1 MMAAQSPSRLRNRA
15 WQCKISFMMFV
26 SIQAKSSERS
36 NIPHSCSCEP
46 PGLWSSS
53 QRSERCLVLAAAGNF
68 PSTFCFLSSVPP
80 GLLLQEMCGT
90 FLPLPHPGKVTFYCH
105 LECRSLSGVPGVA
118 SLPQSCRAGLR
129 SRSFHRK
136 KTLREEKLSQQHCR
150 GSGTALGPFTV
161 SIIQGQKYCKET
173 EVCSHCCDFFWTA
186 AVPAQVGSCFLQ
198 GKATSVPHSSEAAA
212 LPDWGS
218 ALSCDFPG
226 YFPGTEQAP
235 PSPVNFWVLTSLPQP
250 LPEVAV
256 DVKQSPEQHRFYCHR
271 NAGASDESSLQGVG
285 IAFAPLPDH
294 LQEKTDTESSPPAA
308 KKP

>member
-1 MMAAQSPSRLRNRA
+1 MAAQSPSRLRNRA

-80 GLLLQEMCGT
+80 GLLLQEMCDT
-90 FLPLPHPGKVTFYCH
+90 FLTLPHPGKVTFYCH

-173 EVCSHCCDFFWTA
+173 EVCSHCCDFFLDSSSSSSGW
-186 AVPAQVGSCFLQ
+186 QLLSS
-198 GKATSVPHSSEAAA
+198 GKSHICSTQ
-212 LPDWGS
+212 L
-218 ALSCDFPG
+218 
-226 YFPGTEQAP
+226 
-235 PSPVNFWVLTSLPQP
+235 
-250 LPEVAV
+250 
-256 DVKQSPEQHRFYCHR
+256 
-271 NAGASDESSLQGVG
+271 
-285 IAFAPLPDH
+285 
-294 LQEKTDTESSPPAA
+294 
-308 KKP
+308 